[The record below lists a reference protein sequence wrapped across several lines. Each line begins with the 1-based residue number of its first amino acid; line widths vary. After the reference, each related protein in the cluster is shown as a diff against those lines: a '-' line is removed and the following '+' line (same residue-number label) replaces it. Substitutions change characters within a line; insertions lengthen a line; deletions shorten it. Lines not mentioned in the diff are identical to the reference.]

1 MRLADVVGC
10 VFSGPE
16 FPDRRI
22 VSHWLCL
29 SVERAGHT
37 SHIMPPAEGEAVK
50 EAPAPV
56 HTKPMSKSELRDR
69 FSRLESRLLE
79 YSKTPG
85 VVAVPNAGAAKP
97 RPATPGQL
105 PAEYVSSR
113 IQRPNGSGTNQFRS
127 GIKPGVAKGGAA
139 EVQWEAVDLSSG
151 PEPASRV
158 GMTLTPIGAGHLR
171 RLALFGGAI
180 APTDENPYGGFA
192 ASEVDLFNPMRMRW
206 CTAEERGSVKGRPP
220 APRVGHTAAPV
231 GRHLALFFGGRS
243 DGGLSSELFALGQHR
258 CKAKSDDGPASFLLW
273 SRPRLGS
280 PAHPSARAHHACASL
295 GGQMVLFGGEVLM
308 RTNDR
313 DDLTRVLEMRHKPSV
328 VTTSRTAH
336 RRHRAPLRHPRARLR
351 P

>member
-1 MRLADVVGC
+1 
-10 VFSGPE
+10 
-16 FPDRRI
+16 
-22 VSHWLCL
+22 
-29 SVERAGHT
+29 
-37 SHIMPPAEGEAVK
+37 MPPAEGEAVK
-50 EAPAPV
+50 EAPTPV

-258 CKAKSDDGPASFLLW
+258 CLPPSSPPGRSSPPPLPNTPLHHPPPVRPAGGRDAGAVGARQLPRRML
-273 SRPRLGS
+273 RKRAPGLAGELRLRVRVRRAPRLA
-280 PAHPSARAHHACASL
+280 P
-295 GGQMVLFGGEVLM
+295 
-308 RTNDR
+308 T
-313 DDLTRVLEMRHKPSV
+313 LTLTP
-328 VTTSRTAH
+328 T
-336 RRHRAPLRHPRARLR
+336 R